1 MNYLIAHRFPKIWQ
15 LQVDDE
21 TSGFSFMPKSET
33 PFADPTDYV
42 VLMNDWPYALEKGI
56 VHLVVWTRTPLA
68 VDDQRGDL
76 TPESRRLVDRFVSRF
91 FVEKL
96 GEGGEEKV
104 LWFKN
109 WATLQSVRALD
120 HVHVL
125 LRNVRKDVLEEW
137 IKVPECHLLL

>member
-1 MNYLIAHRFPKIWQ
+1 MNEE
-15 LQVDDE
+15 E
-21 TSGFSFMPKSET
+21 TSGLSFAPKSDI
-33 PFADPTDYV
+33 PFADPTDYA
-42 VLMNDWPYALEKGI
+42 VLINEWPYALEKDI

-76 TPESRRLVDRFVSRF
+76 TPEGRSMVDEFVRRF

-109 WATLQSVRALD
+109 WAVLQSVRALD

-125 LRNVRKDVLEEW
+125 LRDVGKDMLEEW
-137 IKVPECHLLL
+137 TRVPECHL